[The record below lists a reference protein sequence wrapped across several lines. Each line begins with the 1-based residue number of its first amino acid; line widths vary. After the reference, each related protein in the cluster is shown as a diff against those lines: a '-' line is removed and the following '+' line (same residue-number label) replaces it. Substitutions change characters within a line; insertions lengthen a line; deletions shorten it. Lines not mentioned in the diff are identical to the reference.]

1 MPNIRGY
8 WSDEFRNTEG
18 EDLQTC
24 LEKYGF
30 GVEKDAPRNMKVF
43 VIFLNEDEDFDKSW
57 LIRINQGRRFVPARL
72 YSEDPA
78 CRIKVIELP
87 RSH

>member
-1 MPNIRGY
+1 MRNIRGY
-8 WSDEFRNTEG
+8 WSDEFRNAEG

-24 LEKYGF
+24 LEKYGH
-30 GVEKDAPRNMKVF
+30 GVEKDAQRNMKVF
-43 VIFLNEDEDFDKSW
+43 VIFLNEDKDFGKSW
-57 LIRINQGRRFVPARL
+57 LIRVNHGDHFVPARL

-87 RSH
+87 RV